1 MKSLKTVMNITKV
14 FKILAIIATVGT
26 FLCAVGCFLGAL
38 IIGVLKGQPEFVS
51 EMQNMLAELG
61 YEFVSTDVAIS
72 TALTTTVYSGITLIG
87 SGVCLILSVLLL
99 STVEKQRTPFS
110 KPVVK
115 TARTYGIIF
124 IAVTIIT
131 NIIGSIASAIITAP
145 NAYMPNGN
153 YGFLTAGIALI
164 ITSFFIDY
172 GADLRTVADS
182 VPVADEQPADNAQ
195 NSCNDGA
202 AGSDGA
208 NGNASDSE
216 DLFD

>member
-1 MKSLKTVMNITKV
+1 MKSLKTVMTITKV
-14 FKILAIIATVGT
+14 FKILAIIATVCT
-26 FLCAVGCFLGAL
+26 FLGAGGCFLGAL
-38 IIGVLKGQPEFVS
+38 IIGVLKGDPEFIS

-61 YEFVSTDVAIS
+61 YEFDSTEVAIN

-124 IAVTIIT
+124 IAVTITT
-131 NIIGSIASAIITAP
+131 NIIGSIASSIIAAP
-145 NAYMPNGN
+145 NAFASSGN
-153 YGFLTAGIALI
+153 FGFLTAGIALI

-172 GADLRTVADS
+172 GADLHAIAES
-182 VPVADEQPADNAQ
+182 VPVADEPADGAQ
-195 NSCNDGA
+195 NAYSDDA
-202 AGSDGA
+202 AGSGTNNGA
-208 NGNASDSE
+208 SSGE

>member
-26 FLCAVGCFLGAL
+26 FLGAVGCFLSAL
-38 IIGVLKGQPEFVS
+38 IIGVLKGEPEFVS

-61 YEFVSTDVAIS
+61 YEFISADIAIN

-99 STVEKQRTPFS
+99 STVEKQGTPFS

-115 TARTYGIIF
+115 TARIYGIIF

-145 NAYMPNGN
+145 NAFTPNGN

-172 GADLRTVADS
+172 GADLRTIADS

-202 AGSDGA
+202 